1 MSARLRR
8 GGDGAR
14 ERRAEARLPDAD
26 RSPVGGGPPHVG
38 QRRSR
43 ALPVGLLIAIVA
55 VGAAVGLVLT
65 RGHGVGSLLA
75 SARASPPAPLP
86 HTRLAGVPPQTI
98 ADGTAPLRVTLS
110 GPPAQDS
117 PRPTLRPAV
126 AGSWSTVGNSEVFTP
141 AATLAPCGTYSL
153 TVWKH
158 TFAKG
163 HGALEARHVL
173 PLHVACP
180 SIVAL
185 QEALARQ
192 GYVGAVLHPR
202 YAVQIPAGR
211 ESLGEAARHAF
222 RPFHGRLAPRPADAP
237 PVEMG
242 ELDATT
248 KGALEV
254 FQADHNLEPTGEP
267 DAETWRLLLIVESL
281 NHRNPRPYTWVSV
294 TESLPETLQVHVGSR
309 VALSSPTNT
318 GVPGAETAQ
327 GIFPI
332 FERFTSTTMT
342 GTNPDGSH
350 YSDPGVPWVN
360 YFNGGDAVHGF
371 VRGSYGSPQSDGC
384 VELPIGTAAAVYPML
399 QIGDIVWVT

>member
-1 MSARLRR
+1 M
-8 GGDGAR
+8 
-14 ERRAEARLPDAD
+14 
-26 RSPVGGGPPHVG
+26 
-38 QRRSR
+38 
-43 ALPVGLLIAIVA
+43 ALA
-55 VGAAVGLVLT
+55 
-65 RGHGVGSLLA
+65 RGHSVGTLLA
-75 SARASPPAPLP
+75 ASAGASQPAPLP
-86 HTRLAGVPPQTI
+86 ATRLVGVPSRTI
-98 ADGTAPLRVTLS
+98 ADGAAPLRVTLS
-110 GPPAQDS
+110 APPAKGS

-141 AATLAPCGTYSL
+141 AGTLEPCKSYSL

-158 TFAKG
+158 TFATN
-163 HGALEARHVL
+163 HSTLDARHML
-173 PLHVACP
+173 SLRVACP
-180 SIVAL
+180 SITAL

-192 GYVGAVLHPR
+192 DYIGAVLHPR
-202 YAVQIPAGR
+202 YAVHVPIGEETLREAG
-211 ESLGEAARHAF
+211 EHAF
-222 RPFHGRLAPRPADAP
+222 RPFHGRLAPQPADAP

-242 ELDATT
+242 QLDATT

-267 DAETWRLLLIVESL
+267 NAETWRLLLIVESL

-294 TESLPETLQVHVGSR
+294 TESLPETLEVHQGSH

-371 VRGSYGSPQSDGC
+371 VRGSYGSPQSNGC
-384 VELPIGTAAAVYPML
+384 VELPIGTAAAVYPLL